1 MAHISP
7 KIIQEVKSRN
17 RLEDVL
23 RSYGVEL
30 DSRNKALCPFHK
42 EKTPSFSVK
51 PEEQIFTCFGKC
63 NFTGDVFTFVE
74 KKEGVSRLEAIKIL
88 ADRVG
93 IKLDNT
99 EVKKIN
105 TKFQTYYEINDTVNK
120 YFKNTLLSKEG
131 SEALKYLTERNM
143 SKELINEFNIGLA
156 SSNKL
161 YNILSKKYKT
171 EDLYDLGL
179 VKQINGNFYDTFQ
192 NRIIFP
198 IIDEN
203 NNIVAFSGRKY
214 LNDDLKDEHL
224 PKYLHSKESEIFK
237 KSGILYNINNADS
250 YIRQSKEIVLTE
262 GFMDT
267 IRMSSIGYKNVV
279 ALMGTAFTKEHLDK
293 ILRYKCK
300 VILNLDQ
307 DEAGVTNTIKIGDE
321 LIKHNIDITVIVFED
336 YKDSDEFI
344 SKKGKDAFEI
354 AYNNRISFIDFKLK
368 YLKSNK
374 NMKDSV
380 EISKYIN
387 EAIDSLEQIDDDIL
401 RELKITEISKEFGID
416 DSVIRN
422 KIKVKEVKKK
432 KEEISKQ
439 EEKTKEYNKYDI
451 SEIRILYLMLNY
463 DDVILYFENSLG
475 YLINSK
481 RSKLAYK
488 ILEFKNDNGYFSL
501 FDFQDSILEDK
512 ELNDTLNEVLNYH
525 NNKEY
530 SNEELEDYINTIKEY
545 SVKKQIEKLKQEMK
559 DTLDINKKIEIAK
572 KIENINKEVLKW

>member
-7 KIIQEVKSRN
+7 KIIAEVKSRN

-51 PEEQIFTCFGKC
+51 PDEQIFTCFGKC

-74 KKEGVSRLEAIKIL
+74 RKEGVSRLEAIKIL

-93 IKLDNT
+93 IKIDNT
-99 EVKKIN
+99 EVKKVN

-131 SEALKYLTERNM
+131 TEALKYLTERNM
-143 SKELINEFNIGLA
+143 SKELINEFNIGLS

-161 YNILSKKYKT
+161 YSILSKKYKK
-171 EDLYDLGL
+171 EDLYDIGL
-179 VKQINGNFYDTFQ
+179 IKQINGNFYDTFQ

-214 LNDDLKDEHL
+214 LSDDLKDDHL

-237 KSGILYNINNADS
+237 KSGILYNINNADTF
-250 YIRQSKEIVLTE
+250 IRQSKEIVLTE

-293 ILRYKCK
+293 ILKYKCK

-321 LIKHNIDITVIVFED
+321 LLKHNIDSTVIVFED

-344 SKKGKDAFEI
+344 SKKGKEAFDI
-354 AYNNRISFIDFKLK
+354 AYNNRLSFIDFKLK
-368 YLKSNK
+368 YLKSSK
-374 NMKDSV
+374 NMKDSAEV
-380 EISKYIN
+380 SKYIN
-387 EAIDSLEQIDDDIL
+387 EAIESLEQIDDDIL
-401 RELKITEISKEFGID
+401 RELKINEISKEFDIN

-422 KIKVKEVKKK
+422 KIKVKEVKTK
-432 KEEISKQ
+432 KEEPKKQ
-439 EEKTKEYNKYDI
+439 EEIKRYNKYDI

-475 YLINSK
+475 YLIDDK
-481 RSKLAYK
+481 RSNLAYK
-488 ILEFKNDNGYFSL
+488 IIEFRNDNGYFNL
-501 FDFQDSILEDK
+501 FDFEDSILEDK
-512 ELNDTLNEVLNYH
+512 ELNDTLEEVTNYH

-530 SNEELEDYINTIKEY
+530 TNEELEDYINTIKEY
-545 SVKKQIEKLKQEMK
+545 SVKKQIEQLKQEMK

>member
-7 KIIQEVKSRN
+7 KIIAEVKSRN

-51 PEEQIFTCFGKC
+51 PDEQIFTCFGKC

-74 KKEGVSRLEAIKIL
+74 RKEGVSRLEAIKIL

-93 IKLDNT
+93 IKIDNT
-99 EVKKIN
+99 EVKKVN
-105 TKFQTYYEINDTVNK
+105 TRFQTYYEINDTVNK

-131 SEALKYLTERNM
+131 TEALKYLTERNM
-143 SKELINEFNIGLA
+143 SKELISEFNIGLS

-161 YNILSKKYKT
+161 YNILSKKYKK
-171 EDLYDLGL
+171 EDLYDIGL
-179 VKQINGNFYDTFQ
+179 IKQINGNFYDTFQ

-214 LNDDLKDEHL
+214 LGDDLKDDHL

-237 KSGILYNINNADS
+237 KSGILYNINNADTF
-250 YIRQSKEIVLTE
+250 IRQSKEIVLTE

-293 ILRYKCK
+293 ILKYKCK

-321 LIKHNIDITVIVFED
+321 LLKHNIDSTVIVFED

-344 SKKGKDAFEI
+344 SKKGKEAFDI
-354 AYNNRISFIDFKLK
+354 AYNNRLSFIDFKLK
-368 YLKSNK
+368 YLKSSK

-401 RELKITEISKEFGID
+401 RELKINEISKEFDID

-432 KEEISKQ
+432 KEEPKKQ
-439 EEKTKEYNKYDI
+439 DEIKRYNKYDI

-475 YLINSK
+475 YLIDNK
-481 RSKLAYK
+481 RSNLAYK
-488 ILEFKNDNGYFSL
+488 IIEFRNDNGYFNL
-501 FDFQDSILEDK
+501 FDFEDSILEDK
-512 ELNDTLNEVLNYH
+512 ELNDTLEEVTNYH

-530 SNEELEDYINTIKEY
+530 THVELEDYINTIKEY
-545 SVKKQIEKLKQEMK
+545 SVKKQVEKLKQEMK
-559 DTLDINKKIEIAK
+559 NTLDINKKIEIAK

>member
-7 KIIQEVKSRN
+7 KIIAEIKSRN

-74 KKEGVSRLEAIKIL
+74 RKEGVSRLEAIKIL

-99 EVKKIN
+99 EVKKVN

-131 SEALKYLTERNM
+131 TEALKYLADRNM

-161 YNILSKKYKT
+161 YSILSKKYKT

-179 VKQINGNFYDTFQ
+179 IKQINGNFYDTFQ
-192 NRIIFP
+192 SRIIFP

-214 LNDDLKDEHL
+214 LSDDLKDDHL

-250 YIRQSKEIVLTE
+250 FIRQSKEIVLTE

-293 ILRYKCK
+293 ILKYKCK

-307 DEAGVTNTIKIGDE
+307 DEAGVMNTIKIGDE
-321 LIKHNIDITVIVFED
+321 LLKNNIDSTVIVFED

-344 SKKGKDAFEI
+344 SKKGKEAFDI
-354 AYNNRISFIDFKLK
+354 AYNNRLSFIDFKLK
-368 YLKSNK
+368 YLKSSK

-401 RELKITEISKEFGID
+401 RELKITEISKEFDID

-432 KEEISKQ
+432 KEEPKKQ
-439 EEKTKEYNKYDI
+439 EEKIKEYNKYDI
-451 SEIRILYLMLNY
+451 SELRILYLMLNY

-475 YLINSK
+475 YLIDSK

-488 ILEFKNDNGYFSL
+488 ILEFKNDNGYFNL
-501 FDFQDSILEDK
+501 FDFQDSVLEDK

-530 SNEELEDYINTIKEY
+530 TNEELEDYINTIKEY

>member
-7 KIIQEVKSRN
+7 KIIAEVKSRN

-30 DSRNKALCPFHK
+30 DGRNKALCPFHK

-51 PEEQIFTCFGKC
+51 PDEQIFTCFGKC

-74 KKEGVSRLEAIKIL
+74 RKEGVSRLEAIKIL

-93 IKLDNT
+93 IKIDNT
-99 EVKKIN
+99 EVKKVN

-131 SEALKYLTERNM
+131 TEALKYLTERNM
-143 SKELINEFNIGLA
+143 SKELISEFNIGLS

-161 YNILSKKYKT
+161 YSILSKKYKK
-171 EDLYDLGL
+171 EDLYDIGL
-179 VKQINGNFYDTFQ
+179 IKQINGNFYDTFQ

-214 LNDDLKDEHL
+214 LSDDLKDDHL

-237 KSGILYNINNADS
+237 KSGILYNINNADTF
-250 YIRQSKEIVLTE
+250 IRQSKEIVLTE

-293 ILRYKCK
+293 ILKYKCK

-321 LIKHNIDITVIVFED
+321 LLKHNIDSTVIVFED

-344 SKKGKDAFEI
+344 SKKGKEAFDI
-354 AYNNRISFIDFKLK
+354 AYNNRLSFIDFKLK
-368 YLKSNK
+368 YLKSSK
-374 NMKDSV
+374 NMKDSAEV
-380 EISKYIN
+380 SKYIN
-387 EAIDSLEQIDDDIL
+387 EAIESLEQIDDDIL
-401 RELKITEISKEFGID
+401 RELKINEISKEFDIN

-422 KIKVKEVKKK
+422 KIKVKEVKTK
-432 KEEISKQ
+432 KEEPKKQ
-439 EEKTKEYNKYDI
+439 EEIKRYNKYDI

-475 YLINSK
+475 YLIDNK
-481 RSKLAYK
+481 RSNLAYK
-488 ILEFKNDNGYFSL
+488 IIEFRNDNGYFNL
-501 FDFQDSILEDK
+501 FDFEDSILEDK
-512 ELNDTLNEVLNYH
+512 ELNDTLEEVTNYH

-530 SNEELEDYINTIKEY
+530 TNEELEDYINTIKEY
-545 SVKKQIEKLKQEMK
+545 SVKKQIEQLKQEMK

>member
-23 RSYGVEL
+23 RIYGVEL

-179 VKQINGNFYDTFQ
+179 
-192 NRIIFP
+192 IIFSL
-198 IIDEN
+198 IINIWATMFLKNWKNIEN
-203 NNIVAFSGRKY
+203 MYRYYWGMEKYSVTQGQSEFYIPDQVTPFILGEVVNNSSTFKTIIKNITSFCVCS
-214 LNDDLKDEHL
+214 LLI
-224 PKYLHSKESEIFK
+224 IFR
-237 KSGILYNINNADS
+237 GL
-250 YIRQSKEIVLTE
+250 
-262 GFMDT
+262 
-267 IRMSSIGYKNVV
+267 
-279 ALMGTAFTKEHLDK
+279 
-293 ILRYKCK
+293 
-300 VILNLDQ
+300 
-307 DEAGVTNTIKIGDE
+307 
-321 LIKHNIDITVIVFED
+321 IVFLIC
-336 YKDSDEFI
+336 S
-344 SKKGKDAFEI
+344 I
-354 AYNNRISFIDFKLK
+354 ACAAVKL
-368 YLKSNK
+368 
-374 NMKDSV
+374 V
-380 EISKYIN
+380 
-387 EAIDSLEQIDDDIL
+387 
-401 RELKITEISKEFGID
+401 
-416 DSVIRN
+416 
-422 KIKVKEVKKK
+422 
-432 KEEISKQ
+432 
-439 EEKTKEYNKYDI
+439 
-451 SEIRILYLMLNY
+451 
-463 DDVILYFENSLG
+463 
-475 YLINSK
+475 
-481 RSKLAYK
+481 
-488 ILEFKNDNGYFSL
+488 
-501 FDFQDSILEDK
+501 
-512 ELNDTLNEVLNYH
+512 
-525 NNKEY
+525 
-530 SNEELEDYINTIKEY
+530 
-545 SVKKQIEKLKQEMK
+545 
-559 DTLDINKKIEIAK
+559 
-572 KIENINKEVLKW
+572 

>member
-1 MAHISP
+1 MAQISS
-7 KIIQEVKSRN
+7 KIIAEVKSRN

-74 KKEGVSRLEAIKIL
+74 RKEGVSRLEAIKIL

-93 IKLDNT
+93 IKLDNR
-99 EVKKIN
+99 EVKKVN
-105 TKFQTYYEINDTVNK
+105 TKYQTYYDINDTANK
-120 YFKNTLLSKEG
+120 YFKNTLLSNEG
-131 SEALKYLTERNM
+131 KEALKYLAERNM
-143 SKELINEFNIGLA
+143 SKELINEFNIGLS

-161 YNILSKKYKT
+161 FDILSKKYKK

-179 VKQINGNFYDTFQ
+179 VKQINGRFYDTFQ
-192 NRIIFP
+192 SRIIFP

-203 NNIVAFSGRKY
+203 NNIIAFSGRKY
-214 LNDDLKDEHL
+214 LSTDLKDDHL
-224 PKYLHSKESEIFK
+224 PKYLHSKESDIFK
-237 KSGILYNINNADS
+237 KSGIFYNINNAETFV
-250 YIRQSKEIVLTE
+250 RQGKEIVLTE

-293 ILRYKCK
+293 ILKYKCK

-321 LIKHNIDITVIVFED
+321 LLKHNIDSTVIVFED

-344 SKKGKDAFEI
+344 SKKGKEAFDI
-354 AYNNRISFIDFKLK
+354 AYNNRLSFIDFKLK

-387 EAIDSLEQIDDDIL
+387 EAIESLEQIDDDIL
-401 RELKITEISKEFGID
+401 RELKINEISKEFDID

-422 KIKVKEVKKK
+422 KIKIEKVKK
-432 KEEISKQ
+432 KEEVPKKV
-439 EEKTKEYNKYDI
+439 EEKKQYNKYDI

-475 YLINSK
+475 YLIDPKKSA
-481 RSKLAYK
+481 LAYK
-488 ILEFKNDNGYFSL
+488 IIEFRNDNGYFNL
-501 FDFQDSILEDK
+501 FDFENTILEDK
-512 ELNDTLNEVLNYH
+512 DLNDTLNEVMSYH

-530 SNEELEDYINTIKEY
+530 TEEELEDYINTIKQY
-545 SVKKQIEKLKQEMK
+545 SVKKQIESLKQEMK
-559 DTLDINKKIEIAK
+559 DTLDVNKKIEIAK

>member
-7 KIIQEVKSRN
+7 KIIAEVKSRN

-30 DSRNKALCPFHK
+30 DGRNKALCPFHK

-51 PEEQIFTCFGKC
+51 PDEQIFTCFGKC

-74 KKEGVSRLEAIKIL
+74 RKEGVSRLEAIKIL

-93 IKLDNT
+93 IKIDNT
-99 EVKKIN
+99 EVKKVN
-105 TKFQTYYEINDTVNK
+105 AKFQTYYEINDTVNK

-131 SEALKYLTERNM
+131 TEALKYLTERNM
-143 SKELINEFNIGLA
+143 SKELISEFNIGLS

-161 YNILSKKYKT
+161 YSILSKKYKK
-171 EDLYDLGL
+171 EDLYDIGL
-179 VKQINGNFYDTFQ
+179 IKQINGNFYDTFQ

-214 LNDDLKDEHL
+214 LSDDLKDDHL

-237 KSGILYNINNADS
+237 KSGILYNINNADTF
-250 YIRQSKEIVLTE
+250 IRQSKEIVLTE

-293 ILRYKCK
+293 ILKYKCK

-321 LIKHNIDITVIVFED
+321 LLKHNIDSTVIVFED

-344 SKKGKDAFEI
+344 NKKGKEAFDI
-354 AYNNRISFIDFKLK
+354 AYNNRLSFIDFKLK
-368 YLKSNK
+368 YLKSSK
-374 NMKDSV
+374 NMKDSAEV
-380 EISKYIN
+380 SKYIN
-387 EAIDSLEQIDDDIL
+387 EAIESLEQIDDDIL
-401 RELKITEISKEFGID
+401 RELKINEISKEFDIN

-422 KIKVKEVKKK
+422 KIKVKEVKTK
-432 KEEISKQ
+432 KEEPKKQ
-439 EEKTKEYNKYDI
+439 EEIKRYNKYDI

-475 YLINSK
+475 YLIDDK
-481 RSKLAYK
+481 RSNLAYK
-488 ILEFKNDNGYFSL
+488 IIEFRNDNGYFNL
-501 FDFQDSILEDK
+501 FDFEDSILEDK
-512 ELNDTLNEVLNYH
+512 ELNDTLEEVTNYH

-530 SNEELEDYINTIKEY
+530 TNEELEDYINTIKEY
-545 SVKKQIEKLKQEMK
+545 SVKKQIEQLKQEMK

>member
-7 KIIQEVKSRN
+7 KIIAEVKSRN

-30 DSRNKALCPFHK
+30 DGRNKALCPFHK
-42 EKTPSFSVK
+42 ENTPSFSVK
-51 PEEQIFTCFGKC
+51 PDEQIFTCFGKC

-74 KKEGVSRLEAIKIL
+74 RKEGVSRLEAIKIL

-93 IKLDNT
+93 IKIDNT
-99 EVKKIN
+99 EVKKVN

-131 SEALKYLTERNM
+131 TEALKYLTERNM
-143 SKELINEFNIGLA
+143 SKELISEFNIGLS

-161 YNILSKKYKT
+161 YSILSKKYKK
-171 EDLYDLGL
+171 EDLYDIGL
-179 VKQINGNFYDTFQ
+179 IKQINGNFYDTFQ

-214 LNDDLKDEHL
+214 LSDDLKDDHL

-237 KSGILYNINNADS
+237 KSGILYNINNAETF
-250 YIRQSKEIVLTE
+250 IRQSKEIVLTE

-293 ILRYKCK
+293 ILKYKCK

-321 LIKHNIDITVIVFED
+321 LLKHNIDSTVIVFED

-344 SKKGKDAFEI
+344 SKKGKEAFDI
-354 AYNNRISFIDFKLK
+354 AYNNRLSFIDFKLK
-368 YLKSNK
+368 YLKSSK
-374 NMKDSV
+374 NMKDSAEV
-380 EISKYIN
+380 SKYIN
-387 EAIDSLEQIDDDIL
+387 EAIESLEQIDDDIL
-401 RELKITEISKEFGID
+401 RELKINEISKEFDIN

-422 KIKVKEVKKK
+422 KIKVKEVKTK
-432 KEEISKQ
+432 KEEPKKQ
-439 EEKTKEYNKYDI
+439 EEIKRYNKYDI

-475 YLINSK
+475 YLIDDK
-481 RSKLAYK
+481 RSNLAYK
-488 ILEFKNDNGYFSL
+488 IIEFRNDNGYFNL
-501 FDFQDSILEDK
+501 FDFEDSILEDK
-512 ELNDTLNEVLNYH
+512 ELNDTLEEVTNYH

-530 SNEELEDYINTIKEY
+530 TNEELEDYINTIKEY
-545 SVKKQIEKLKQEMK
+545 SVKKQIEQLKQEMK

>member
-7 KIIQEVKSRN
+7 KIIEEVKSRN

-74 KKEGVSRLEAIKIL
+74 RKEGVSRLEAIKIL

-99 EVKKIN
+99 ETKKVN
-105 TKFQTYYEINDTVNK
+105 SKYQTYYEINDTVNK

-131 SEALKYLTERNM
+131 SEAIKYLTERNM
-143 SKELINEFNIGLA
+143 SKELINEFNIGLS

-161 YNILSKKYKT
+161 YSILSKKYKK

-179 VKQINGNFYDTFQ
+179 IKQINGSFYDTFQ

-198 IIDEN
+198 IIDDN
-203 NNIVAFSGRKY
+203 NNIIAFSGRKY
-214 LNDDLKDEHL
+214 LSDDLKDEHL
-224 PKYLHSKESEIFK
+224 PKYLHSKESDIFK

-250 YIRQSKEIVLTE
+250 FIRQSKEIVLTE

-293 ILRYKCK
+293 ILKYKCK

-321 LIKHNIDITVIVFED
+321 LLKYNIDTTVIVFDD

-344 SKKGKDAFEI
+344 SKKGKDAFDI
-354 AYNNRISFIDFKLK
+354 AYNNRLSFIDFKLK

-401 RELKITEISKEFGID
+401 RELKINEIAKEFDID

-432 KEEISKQ
+432 QEEIPKQ
-439 EEKTKEYNKYDI
+439 EEIKKYNKYDI
-451 SEIRILYLMLNY
+451 SEIRILYLMLKY
-463 DDVILYFENSLG
+463 DDVILYFENTLG
-475 YLINSK
+475 YLINPK

-488 ILEFKNDNGYFSL
+488 ILEFKNDNGYFNQ
-501 FDFQDSILEDK
+501 FDFENSILENK
-512 ELNDTLNEVLNYH
+512 ELNETLDEVIKYH
-525 NNKEY
+525 NNPEY
-530 SNEELEDYINTIKEY
+530 TNEELEDYINTVKEY

>member
-74 KKEGVSRLEAIKIL
+74 RKEGVSRLDAIKIL

-99 EVKKIN
+99 ETKKVN
-105 TKFQTYYEINDTVNK
+105 SKYQTYYEINDTVNK

-143 SKELINEFNIGLA
+143 SKELINEFNIGLS

-161 YNILSKKYKT
+161 YNILSKKYKK
-171 EDLYDLGL
+171 EDLYDIGL
-179 VKQINGNFYDTFQ
+179 IKQINGNFYDTFQ

-214 LNDDLKDEHL
+214 LPDDLKDEHL
-224 PKYLHSKESEIFK
+224 PKYLHSKESDIFK
-237 KSGILYNINNADS
+237 KSGILYNINNAET

-293 ILRYKCK
+293 ILKYKCK

-321 LIKHNIDITVIVFED
+321 LLKHNIDSTVIVFED
-336 YKDSDEFI
+336 YKDSDEYI
-344 SKKGKDAFEI
+344 SKKGKEAFDI

-387 EAIDSLEQIDDDIL
+387 EAIESLEQIDDDIL
-401 RELKITEISKEFGID
+401 RELKINEISKEFDID

-422 KIKVKEVKKK
+422 KIKVKEVKNK
-432 KEEISKQ
+432 KEEVTNKDEIKR
-439 EEKTKEYNKYDI
+439 YNKYDI

-475 YLINSK
+475 YLINDS
-481 RSKLAYK
+481 RSNLAYK
-488 ILEFKNDNGYFSL
+488 IIEFRNDNGYFNL
-501 FDFQDSILEDK
+501 FDFEDSILENNDLNNTLK
-512 ELNDTLNEVLNYH
+512 EVMSYH

-530 SNEELEDYINTIKEY
+530 TNEELEDYINTIKEY
-545 SVKKQIEKLKQEMK
+545 SVKREIDKLKKEMK

-572 KIENINKEVLKW
+572 KIQNINKEVLKW

>member
-1 MAHISP
+1 
-7 KIIQEVKSRN
+7 
-17 RLEDVL
+17 
-23 RSYGVEL
+23 
-30 DSRNKALCPFHK
+30 
-42 EKTPSFSVK
+42 
-51 PEEQIFTCFGKC
+51 
-63 NFTGDVFTFVE
+63 
-74 KKEGVSRLEAIKIL
+74 
-88 ADRVG
+88 
-93 IKLDNT
+93 
-99 EVKKIN
+99 
-105 TKFQTYYEINDTVNK
+105 
-120 YFKNTLLSKEG
+120 
-131 SEALKYLTERNM
+131 
-143 SKELINEFNIGLA
+143 
-156 SSNKL
+156 
-161 YNILSKKYKT
+161 
-171 EDLYDLGL
+171 
-179 VKQINGNFYDTFQ
+179 
-192 NRIIFP
+192 
-198 IIDEN
+198 
-203 NNIVAFSGRKY
+203 
-214 LNDDLKDEHL
+214 
-224 PKYLHSKESEIFK
+224 
-237 KSGILYNINNADS
+237 
-250 YIRQSKEIVLTE
+250 
-262 GFMDT
+262 
-267 IRMSSIGYKNVV
+267 MSSIGYKNVV

-321 LIKHNIDITVIVFED
+321 LLKNNIDSTVIVFED

-344 SKKGKDAFEI
+344 SKKGKEAFDI
-354 AYNNRISFIDFKLK
+354 AYNNRLSFIDFKLK

-401 RELKITEISKEFGID
+401 RELKITEISKEFGIE

-530 SNEELEDYINTIKEY
+530 TSEELEDYINTIKEY

>member
-7 KIIQEVKSRN
+7 KIIAEVKSRN

-30 DSRNKALCPFHK
+30 DGRNKALCPFHK

-51 PEEQIFTCFGKC
+51 PDEQIFTCFGKC

-74 KKEGVSRLEAIKIL
+74 RKEGVSRLEAIKIL

-93 IKLDNT
+93 IKIDNT
-99 EVKKIN
+99 EVKKVN
-105 TKFQTYYEINDTVNK
+105 AKFQTYYEINDTVNK

-131 SEALKYLTERNM
+131 TEALKYLTERNM
-143 SKELINEFNIGLA
+143 SKELISEFNIGLS

-161 YNILSKKYKT
+161 YNILSKKYKK
-171 EDLYDLGL
+171 EDLYDIGL
-179 VKQINGNFYDTFQ
+179 IKQINGNFYDTFQ

-214 LNDDLKDEHL
+214 LSDDLKDDHL

-237 KSGILYNINNADS
+237 KSGILYNINNADAF
-250 YIRQSKEIVLTE
+250 IRQSKEIVLTE

-293 ILRYKCK
+293 ILKYKCK

-321 LIKHNIDITVIVFED
+321 LLKHNIDSTVIVFED

-344 SKKGKDAFEI
+344 SKKGKEAFDI
-354 AYNNRISFIDFKLK
+354 AYNNRLSFIDFKLK
-368 YLKSNK
+368 YLKSSK
-374 NMKDSV
+374 NMKDSAEV
-380 EISKYIN
+380 SKYIN
-387 EAIDSLEQIDDDIL
+387 EAIESLEQIDDDIL
-401 RELKITEISKEFGID
+401 RELKINEISKEFDIN

-422 KIKVKEVKKK
+422 KIKVKEVKTK
-432 KEEISKQ
+432 KEEPKKQ
-439 EEKTKEYNKYDI
+439 EEIKRYNKYDI

-475 YLINSK
+475 YLIDDK
-481 RSKLAYK
+481 RSNLAYK
-488 ILEFKNDNGYFSL
+488 IIEFRNDNGYFNL
-501 FDFQDSILEDK
+501 FDFEDSILEDK
-512 ELNDTLNEVLNYH
+512 ELNDTLEEVTNYH

-530 SNEELEDYINTIKEY
+530 TNEELEDYINTIKEY
-545 SVKKQIEKLKQEMK
+545 SVKKQIEQLKQEMK

>member
-7 KIIQEVKSRN
+7 KIIAEVKSRN

-30 DSRNKALCPFHK
+30 DGRNKALCPFHK

-51 PEEQIFTCFGKC
+51 PDEQIFTCFGKC

-74 KKEGVSRLEAIKIL
+74 RKEGVSRLEAIKIL

-93 IKLDNT
+93 IKIDNT
-99 EVKKIN
+99 EVKKVN
-105 TKFQTYYEINDTVNK
+105 AKFQTYYEINDTVNK

-131 SEALKYLTERNM
+131 TEALKYLTERNM
-143 SKELINEFNIGLA
+143 SKELISEFNIGLS

-161 YNILSKKYKT
+161 YSILSKKYKK
-171 EDLYDLGL
+171 EDLYDIGL
-179 VKQINGNFYDTFQ
+179 IKQINGNFYDTFQ

-214 LNDDLKDEHL
+214 LSDDLKDDHL

-237 KSGILYNINNADS
+237 KSGILYNINNAETF
-250 YIRQSKEIVLTE
+250 IRQSKEIVLTE

-293 ILRYKCK
+293 ILKYKCK

-321 LIKHNIDITVIVFED
+321 LLKHNIDSTVIVFED

-344 SKKGKDAFEI
+344 SKKGKEAFDI
-354 AYNNRISFIDFKLK
+354 AYNNRLSFIDFKLK
-368 YLKSNK
+368 YLKSSK
-374 NMKDSV
+374 NMKDSAEV
-380 EISKYIN
+380 SKYIN
-387 EAIDSLEQIDDDIL
+387 EAIESLEQIDDDIL
-401 RELKITEISKEFGID
+401 RELKINEISKEFDIN

-422 KIKVKEVKKK
+422 KIKVKEVKTK
-432 KEEISKQ
+432 KEEPKKQ
-439 EEKTKEYNKYDI
+439 EEIKRYNKYDI

-475 YLINSK
+475 YLIDDK
-481 RSKLAYK
+481 RSNLAYK
-488 ILEFKNDNGYFSL
+488 IIEFRNDNGYFNL
-501 FDFQDSILEDK
+501 FDFEDSILEDK
-512 ELNDTLNEVLNYH
+512 ELNDTLEEVTNYH

-530 SNEELEDYINTIKEY
+530 TNEELEDYINTIKEY
-545 SVKKQIEKLKQEMK
+545 SVKKQIEQLKQEMK

>member
-7 KIIQEVKSRN
+7 KIIAEVKSRN

-30 DSRNKALCPFHK
+30 DGRNKALCPFHK

-51 PEEQIFTCFGKC
+51 PDEQIFTCFGKC

-74 KKEGVSRLEAIKIL
+74 RKEGVSRLEAIKIL

-93 IKLDNT
+93 IKIDNT
-99 EVKKIN
+99 EVKKVN

-131 SEALKYLTERNM
+131 TEALKYLTERNM
-143 SKELINEFNIGLA
+143 SKELISEFNIGLS

-161 YNILSKKYKT
+161 YSILSKKYKK
-171 EDLYDLGL
+171 EDLYDIGL
-179 VKQINGNFYDTFQ
+179 IKQINGNFYDTFQ

-214 LNDDLKDEHL
+214 LSDDLKDDHL

-237 KSGILYNINNADS
+237 KSGILYNINNADTF
-250 YIRQSKEIVLTE
+250 IRQSKEIVLTE

-293 ILRYKCK
+293 ILKYKCK

-321 LIKHNIDITVIVFED
+321 LLKHNIDSTVIVFED

-344 SKKGKDAFEI
+344 SKKGKEAFDI
-354 AYNNRISFIDFKLK
+354 AYNNRLSFIDFKLK
-368 YLKSNK
+368 YLKSSK
-374 NMKDSV
+374 NMKDSAEV
-380 EISKYIN
+380 SKYIN
-387 EAIDSLEQIDDDIL
+387 EAIESLEQIDDDIL
-401 RELKITEISKEFGID
+401 RELKINEISKEFDIN

-422 KIKVKEVKKK
+422 KIKVKEVKTK
-432 KEEISKQ
+432 KEEPKKQ
-439 EEKTKEYNKYDI
+439 EEIKRYNKYDI

-475 YLINSK
+475 YLIDDK
-481 RSKLAYK
+481 RSNLAYK
-488 ILEFKNDNGYFSL
+488 IIEFRNDNGYFNL
-501 FDFQDSILEDK
+501 FDFEDSILEDK
-512 ELNDTLNEVLNYH
+512 ELNDTLEEVTNYH

-530 SNEELEDYINTIKEY
+530 TNEELEDYINTIKEY
-545 SVKKQIEKLKQEMK
+545 SVKKQIEQLKQEMK